1 MPISAVFIELT
12 CGAPVSMVLAGER
25 PGSEVP
31 AMTTLHHNLS
41 LKDEIRDFWSMRSE
55 TFDTMPGHEIFS
67 VAERQAWLALFV
79 RHLGRPPAGA
89 KALDLAS
96 GTGVISLLL
105 ADLGYAVTGL
115 DLSEPMLARARAK
128 TVGKPI
134 RLYAGDAEDT
144 LEASDSYDAVATR
157 HLVWTLPDPPG
168 AFREWHRVLKPGGRV
183 AIVDVDMTNPRPG
196 NGKALRLL
204 AKLARMVAA
213 PKPPP
218 PYKAT
223 HDDIVSRVYFAKGCR
238 PEEIA
243 RLLAEAGFV
252 DVAVDRDL
260 RAIHRAQG
268 RFMPL
273 HQRLE
278 RASQDRFIVSAR
290 KP

>member
-1 MPISAVFIELT
+1 MNN
-12 CGAPVSMVLAGER
+12 
-25 PGSEVP
+25 
-31 AMTTLHHNLS
+31 LHHNLS

-67 VAERQAWLALFV
+67 VAERQAWLALFA
-79 RHLGRPPAGA
+79 RHLGRPPTGA

-105 ADLGYAVTGL
+105 AELGYGVTGL
-115 DLSEPMLARARAK
+115 DLSEAMLARARAK

-134 RLYAGDAEDT
+134 KLYAGDAEDT
-144 LEASDSYDAVATR
+144 LEASDSYDVVATR
-157 HLVWTLPDPPG
+157 HLVWTLPDPLA

-196 NGKALRLL
+196 NGRALRLL
-204 AKLARMVAA
+204 AKLARRLST
-213 PKPPP
+213 PKPPV
-218 PYKAT
+218 PYMAA
-223 HDDIVSRVYFAKGCR
+223 HQEIVSRVYFSQGCR
-238 PEEIA
+238 PEEVA
-243 RLLAEAGFV
+243 RLLTETGFV

-260 RAIHRAQG
+260 GAIHRAQG

-290 KP
+290 KPV

>member
-1 MPISAVFIELT
+1 
-12 CGAPVSMVLAGER
+12 
-25 PGSEVP
+25 
-31 AMTTLHHNLS
+31 MTTLHHNLS

-67 VAERQAWLALFV
+67 VAERQAWLALFA

-115 DLSEPMLARARAK
+115 DLSEAMLARARAK

-157 HLVWTLPDPPG
+157 HLVWTLPDPPA

-196 NGKALRLL
+196 NGRALRLL
-204 AKLARMVAA
+204 AKLARVVSA

-218 PYKAT
+218 PYKAA

>member
-1 MPISAVFIELT
+1 
-12 CGAPVSMVLAGER
+12 
-25 PGSEVP
+25 
-31 AMTTLHHNLS
+31 MTTLHHNLS

-67 VAERQAWLALFV
+67 AQERQAWLALFA
-79 RHLGRPPAGA
+79 RHLGPVDVGA
-89 KALDLAS
+89 RALDLAS

-105 ADLGYAVTGL
+105 AELGYGVTGL
-115 DLSEPMLARARAK
+115 DLSEAMLARARAK
-128 TVGKPI
+128 TMGKPI
-134 RLYAGDAEDT
+134 KLYAGDAEDT
-144 LEASDSYDAVATR
+144 LEASDSYDVVANR
-157 HLVWTLPDPPG
+157 HLVWTLPDPPA

-196 NGKALRLL
+196 YGRALRLL
-204 AKLARMVAA
+204 AKLARRLSP
-213 PKPPP
+213 PKPPA
-218 PYKAT
+218 PYMAA
-223 HDDIVSRVYFAKGCR
+223 HQEIVSRVYFSQGCR
-238 PEEIA
+238 PAEVA

-252 DVAVDRDL
+252 DVVIDRDL
-260 RAIHRAQG
+260 GAIHRAQG

>member
-1 MPISAVFIELT
+1 
-12 CGAPVSMVLAGER
+12 
-25 PGSEVP
+25 
-31 AMTTLHHNLS
+31 MTTLHHNLS

-67 VAERQAWLALFV
+67 VAERQAWLALFA
-79 RHLGRPPAGA
+79 RHLGRPAA
-89 KALDLAS
+89 AARALDLAS

-115 DLSEPMLARARAK
+115 DLSEAMLARARAK

-144 LEASDSYDAVATR
+144 LEASESYDAVATR
-157 HLVWTLPDPPG
+157 HLVWTLPDPPA

-196 NGKALRLL
+196 NGRALRLL
-204 AKLARMVAA
+204 AALARRLAA
-213 PKPPP
+213 PKPPA
-218 PYKAT
+218 PYKAA
-223 HDDIVSRVYFAKGCR
+223 HDEIVSRVYFAKGCR
-238 PEEIA
+238 PEEVA
-243 RLLAEAGFV
+243 RLLREAGFI
-252 DVAVDRDL
+252 DVVIDRDL

-290 KP
+290 KG

>member
-1 MPISAVFIELT
+1 
-12 CGAPVSMVLAGER
+12 
-25 PGSEVP
+25 
-31 AMTTLHHNLS
+31 MTTLHHNLS

-67 VAERQAWLALFV
+67 AEERRAWLALFA
-79 RHLGRPPAGA
+79 RHLGDSAPGA
-89 KALDLAS
+89 RALDLAS

-105 ADLGYAVTGL
+105 AELGYAVTGL
-115 DLSEPMLARARAK
+115 DLSEAMLARARAK
-128 TVGKPI
+128 TAGKPI
-134 RLYAGDAEDT
+134 KLYAGDAEDT
-144 LEASDSYDAVATR
+144 LEASDAYDAVANR
-157 HLVWTLPDPPG
+157 HLVWTLPDPPA

-204 AKLARMVAA
+204 ARFVKRLST
-213 PKPPP
+213 PKPPA
-218 PYKAT
+218 PYMVT
-223 HDDIVSRVYFAKGCR
+223 HEGIVSRVYFSKGCR

-252 DVAVDRDL
+252 DVVIDRDL
-260 RAIHRAQG
+260 AAIHRAQG

-273 HQRLE
+273 YQRLE

-290 KP
+290 KPG

>member
-1 MPISAVFIELT
+1 
-12 CGAPVSMVLAGER
+12 
-25 PGSEVP
+25 
-31 AMTTLHHNLS
+31 MTTLHHNLS

-67 VAERQAWLALFV
+67 VEERRAWLALFG
-79 RHLGRPPAGA
+79 RHLRPPPQGTR
-89 KALDLAS
+89 ALDLAS

-115 DLSEPMLARARAK
+115 DLSEAMLARARAK

-134 RLYAGDAEDT
+134 RLFAGDAEDT

-157 HLVWTLPDPPG
+157 HLVWTLPDPPAAG
-168 AFREWHRVLKPGGRV
+168 LQHAMPFAKGGRV

-204 AKLARMVAA
+204 AKLARSLSA

-218 PYKAT
+218 PYKAA
-223 HDDIVSRVYFAKGCR
+223 HDDIVSRVYFANGCR

-252 DVAVDRDL
+252 DIVIDRDL

>member
-1 MPISAVFIELT
+1 
-12 CGAPVSMVLAGER
+12 
-25 PGSEVP
+25 
-31 AMTTLHHNLS
+31 MTTLHHNLS

-67 VAERQAWLALFV
+67 PEERQGWLALFA
-79 RHLGRPPAGA
+79 RHLGPAAPGA

-105 ADLGYAVTGL
+105 AELGYGVTGL
-115 DLSEPMLARARAK
+115 DLSEAMLARARAK
-128 TVGKPI
+128 TRGKPI

-144 LEASDSYDAVATR
+144 LEASDTYDVVANR
-157 HLVWTLPDPPG
+157 HLVWTLPDPPA

-196 NGKALRLL
+196 NGRALRLL
-204 AKLARMVAA
+204 ARVVKRLSAT
-213 PKPPP
+213 KPPP
-218 PYKAT
+218 PYKAA
-223 HDDIVSRVYFAKGCR
+223 HDDIVSRVYFSQGCR
-238 PEEIA
+238 PETVA

-252 DVAVDRDL
+252 DIAIDRDL

-290 KP
+290 KPG

>member
-1 MPISAVFIELT
+1 
-12 CGAPVSMVLAGER
+12 
-25 PGSEVP
+25 
-31 AMTTLHHNLS
+31 MTTLHHNLS

-67 VAERQAWLALFV
+67 VAERQAWLALFA

-157 HLVWTLPDPPG
+157 HLVWTLPDPPA
-168 AFREWHRVLKPGGRV
+168 AFRE
-183 AIVDVDMTNPRPG
+183 
-196 NGKALRLL
+196 
-204 AKLARMVAA
+204 
-213 PKPPP
+213 
-218 PYKAT
+218 
-223 HDDIVSRVYFAKGCR
+223 
-238 PEEIA
+238 
-243 RLLAEAGFV
+243 
-252 DVAVDRDL
+252 
-260 RAIHRAQG
+260 
-268 RFMPL
+268 
-273 HQRLE
+273 
-278 RASQDRFIVSAR
+278 
-290 KP
+290 